1 MGYKRIHWEDRL
13 KIEVLVKAGHN
24 TTRIAELLGKHRTSI
39 ARELKRGA
47 YVHRNSDWTEEIR
60 YSPDLAE
67 EKNQKQLRQ
76 KGRDIKLGKDYEL
89 AEYLEENIIKK
100 KYSPYAVI
108 QKMKQDGKKF
118 SISICRAT
126 IYNYIKKGIF
136 LNLTE
141 KELPLGGQVK
151 QKRKS
156 HRRRKRASAGMSIEE
171 RPKEIETREEFG
183 HWEMDTVV
191 GKQGISKKSFLV
203 LTERKTRKEI
213 IEILKEHTAK
223 EVVRILDKI
232 ERKGGASFKQVF
244 KSITVDNGSE
254 FSDAEGLKRARRGKK
269 TRTEVFYCHPYSSYE
284 RGSNEN
290 QNRLIRRHVP
300 KGTDLDTI
308 SKRDVK
314 EIEKWINEYPRAL
327 FGGRS
332 SDMLFQDELNRL
344 AL

>member
-1 MGYKRIHWEDRL
+1 M
-13 KIEVLVKAGHN
+13 N
-24 TTRIAELLGKHRTSI
+24 
-39 ARELKRGA
+39 
-47 YVHRNSDWTEEIR
+47 
-60 YSPDLAE
+60 
-67 EKNQKQLRQ
+67 KN
-76 KGRDIKLGKDYEL
+76 I
-89 AEYLEENIIKK
+89 
-100 KYSPYAVI
+100 
-108 QKMKQDGKKF
+108 
-118 SISICRAT
+118 
-126 IYNYIKKGIF
+126 
-136 LNLTE
+136 
-141 KELPLGGQVK
+141 
-151 QKRKS
+151 
-156 HRRRKRASAGMSIEE
+156 
-171 RPKEIETREEFG
+171 EEFG

-232 ERKGGASFKQVF
+232 ERKWGAAFKQVF